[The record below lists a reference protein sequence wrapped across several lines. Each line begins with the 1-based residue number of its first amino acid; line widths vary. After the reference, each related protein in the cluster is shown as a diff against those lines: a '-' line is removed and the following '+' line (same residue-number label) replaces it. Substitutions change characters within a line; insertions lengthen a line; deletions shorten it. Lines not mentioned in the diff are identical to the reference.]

1 MKKTLVAVAA
11 MAAVTGAMAQVTLFG
26 NIDQAYTKSTTTV
39 DSAQTASTAGMS
51 SYQMGQSF
59 IGVKGEEDLGSGLK
73 ASFLHEMG
81 VNTETATSSNLNTRQ
96 AYVGLSGGFGAV
108 RIGKQY
114 SAAFF
119 NMLNADPFG
128 ATGGTGNLYVANILV
143 GNGAGADNPLR
154 QDQAIQYELPTF
166 APGLRAVVTKVFAGT
181 DTTDG
186 SGEKTGDS
194 LGYGF
199 VYASGPLT
207 AGYTSDS
214 ITGQDIAAIASTA
227 QSSVLNANGTVTT
240 TAAVAGVDAATGSKT
255 KLTTMSLSYDL
266 GMAKVSYGDAKIMN
280 SGAGVKTTMYGIA
293 IPMGAATLMA
303 TQSNGTAN
311 ALAGDTTLK
320 GTQYGANYAMS
331 KRTIAYFHANNSTST
346 TVANV
351 VTKVKGF
358 GLGVHHSF

>member
-11 MAAVTGAMAQVTLFG
+11 MAAVTGAMAQATIYG

-39 DSAQTASTAGMS
+39 DSAQTASTTGMS
-51 SYQMGQSF
+51 SYQMGSSQ
-59 IGVKGEEDLGSGLK
+59 IGFKGEEDLGGGLK

-81 VNTETATSSNLNTRQ
+81 VNTETNTSEITRQ

-128 ATGGTGNLYVANILV
+128 ATGGTGALYVSNILV
-143 GNGAGADNPLR
+143 GNGAGGDNPLR
-154 QDQAIQYELPTF
+154 QDQAIQYELPAF
-166 APGLRAVVTKVFAGT
+166 VPGLRAVVTKVFAGT

-214 ITGQDIAAIASTA
+214 ITGQDIAAIASVDA
-227 QSSVLNANGTVTT
+227 VAAYGSVAAVT
-240 TAAVAGVDAATGSKT
+240 AVAGVDAAAGSKT
-255 KLTTMSLSYDL
+255 KLTTMTLSYDL

-346 TVANV
+346 TIANA
-351 VTKVKGF
+351 VTKVKGY
-358 GLGVHHSF
+358 GIGIHHSF